1 MGLSPIC
8 NAPLVCSK
16 SHMRKAEDI
25 WRHKNMKAEYNAEAM
40 IENLKKRVSFYKRDL
55 VSFDD
60 LFGYMQA
67 LHDIGLLEAD
77 DITLIVSDLIK

>member
-1 MGLSPIC
+1 
-8 NAPLVCSK
+8 
-16 SHMRKAEDI
+16 
-25 WRHKNMKAEYNAEAM
+25 MKAEFDAEAM
-40 IENLKKRVSFYKRDL
+40 IENLKKRVAFYKGDL

-77 DITLIVSDLIK
+77 DITLIVSDMINWSYRDEGKYE

>member
-1 MGLSPIC
+1 
-8 NAPLVCSK
+8 
-16 SHMRKAEDI
+16 
-25 WRHKNMKAEYNAEAM
+25 MKAEFDAEAM
-40 IENLKKRVSFYKRDL
+40 INNLKKRVAFYKRDL

-77 DITLIVSDLIK
+77 DITLIVSDLIKG

>member
-1 MGLSPIC
+1 M
-8 NAPLVCSK
+8 K
-16 SHMRKAEDI
+16 SEFD
-25 WRHKNMKAEYNAEAM
+25 AEAM
-40 IENLKKRVSFYKRDL
+40 IENLKKRVLFYRSDL

-77 DITLIVSDLIK
+77 DITLIVSDLINWRYRHEGKYE

>member
-1 MGLSPIC
+1 
-8 NAPLVCSK
+8 
-16 SHMRKAEDI
+16 
-25 WRHKNMKAEYNAEAM
+25 MKAEYNAEAM
-40 IENLKKRVSFYKRDL
+40 IENLKKRVSFYKCDL

-77 DITLIVSDLIK
+77 DITLIVSDLTNWRYRHEGKYED

>member
-1 MGLSPIC
+1 
-8 NAPLVCSK
+8 
-16 SHMRKAEDI
+16 
-25 WRHKNMKAEYNAEAM
+25 MKAEFEAEAM

-77 DITLIVSDLIK
+77 DITLIVSDLINWRYRHEGKYED

>member
-1 MGLSPIC
+1 M
-8 NAPLVCSK
+8 K
-16 SHMRKAEDI
+16 SEFDAE
-25 WRHKNMKAEYNAEAM
+25 EM

-77 DITLIVSDLIK
+77 DITLIVSDMINWSYRDEGKYKD

>member
-1 MGLSPIC
+1 
-8 NAPLVCSK
+8 
-16 SHMRKAEDI
+16 
-25 WRHKNMKAEYNAEAM
+25 MKTEYDVEAM
-40 IENLKKRVSFYKRDL
+40 IYNLKKRVAFYKRDL

>member
-1 MGLSPIC
+1 
-8 NAPLVCSK
+8 
-16 SHMRKAEDI
+16 
-25 WRHKNMKAEYNAEAM
+25 MKTEYEAEAM

-67 LHDIGLLEAD
+67 LQDLGLLEAD
-77 DITLIVSDLIK
+77 DITMIVSDLINWRCRYEEKTA

>member
-1 MGLSPIC
+1 
-8 NAPLVCSK
+8 
-16 SHMRKAEDI
+16 
-25 WRHKNMKAEYNAEAM
+25 MKTEYDAEAM
-40 IENLKKRVSFYKRDL
+40 IENLKKRVAFYKHGL

>member
-1 MGLSPIC
+1 
-8 NAPLVCSK
+8 
-16 SHMRKAEDI
+16 
-25 WRHKNMKAEYNAEAM
+25 MKAEFDAVEM

-60 LFGYMQA
+60 LLGYMQA

-77 DITLIVSDLIK
+77 DITLIVSDLINWRYRHEGKYED

>member
-1 MGLSPIC
+1 
-8 NAPLVCSK
+8 
-16 SHMRKAEDI
+16 
-25 WRHKNMKAEYNAEAM
+25 MKAEYEAEAM

>member
-1 MGLSPIC
+1 MPRGE
-8 NAPLVCSK
+8 N
-16 SHMRKAEDI
+16 
-25 WRHKNMKAEYNAEAM
+25 NMKTEYDAEAM

-77 DITLIVSDLIK
+77 DITLIVADLIK

>member
-1 MGLSPIC
+1 
-8 NAPLVCSK
+8 
-16 SHMRKAEDI
+16 
-25 WRHKNMKAEYNAEAM
+25 MKAEYEAEAM
-40 IENLKKRVSFYKRDL
+40 IENLKKRVSLYKSDL

-77 DITLIVSDLIK
+77 DITIIVADLIK

>member
-1 MGLSPIC
+1 
-8 NAPLVCSK
+8 
-16 SHMRKAEDI
+16 
-25 WRHKNMKAEYNAEAM
+25 MKAEFDAEEM
-40 IENLKKRVSFYKRDL
+40 IKNLKKRVSLYKNDL

-77 DITLIVSDLIK
+77 DITLIVSDLINWRYRHEGKYED